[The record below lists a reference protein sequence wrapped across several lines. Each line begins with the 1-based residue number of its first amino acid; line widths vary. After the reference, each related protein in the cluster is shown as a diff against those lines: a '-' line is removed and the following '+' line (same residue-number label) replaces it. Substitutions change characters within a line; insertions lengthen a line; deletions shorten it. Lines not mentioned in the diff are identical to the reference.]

1 MDDPNAVEL
10 KDKSVKRRFF
20 VALLPPS
27 DIQAQVNEIKGVMRD
42 RFNSKAAFRSPPHI
56 TLHAPF
62 EWPVTAVS
70 SLQDALSKFAYC
82 HSPIPISLNGFNAF
96 APHVIYLDVVKS
108 SSLLTLQP
116 KLLSHFE
123 STLSLVSKQ
132 DRRRTYVPHM
142 TVAFRDL
149 KPNMFRKAWAE
160 FQRQEFH
167 ANFVAD
173 ELSLLAHNGK
183 LWTVKESYKFA
194 AISNFDPSTDSEPV

>member
-10 KDKSVKRRFF
+10 NEKSVKRRFF
-20 VALLPPS
+20 VALLPPPE
-27 DIQAQVNEIKGVMRD
+27 IQTRVNEIKGVMRD
-42 RFNSKAAFRSPPHI
+42 RFNSRAAFRSPPHI

-82 HSPIPISLNGFNAF
+82 HSPIPIALNGFNAF
-96 APHVIYLDVVKS
+96 APHVIYIDVVKS
-108 SSLLTLQP
+108 SGLIALQP
-116 KLLSHFE
+116 KLLSHLE
-123 STLSLVSKQ
+123 SALTLVSKQ
-132 DRRRTYVPHM
+132 DRKRTYVPHM

-160 FQRQEFH
+160 FQHKEFH
-167 ANFVAD
+167 ADFVAE

-194 AISNFDPSTDSEPV
+194 ATGDLDPSTDPEPI